1 MTDTGLRLAHVSRI
15 FGDQGEKVEAVR
27 DVSFTVPENSM
38 WVIAGPSG
46 SGKTTLLNLAGGMDR
61 PTSGDVHVG
70 EFYLN
75 GLDEHGLSLFRRSH
89 VGFIFQGNNLIPTL
103 SAYEN
108 IELPLLLN
116 GEETGEKISAIIDD
130 IGLGHRARAFPNT
143 LSGGEQQRVAIARAF
158 VHSPSIVLADEPTAN
173 LDSKTA
179 LDVFDL
185 LIELNKKMRS
195 TILFATHDPMIIE
208 RADDVLK
215 LSDGRLV

>member
-1 MTDTGLRLAHVSRI
+1 MMDSRLRLAHVSRT
-15 FGDQGEKVEAVR
+15 FGDHGEKVEAVR

-61 PTSGDVHVG
+61 PTSGDIHVG
-70 EFYLN
+70 EFDLN
-75 GLDEHGLSLFRRSH
+75 VLDEHGLSLFRRSH
-89 VGFIFQGNNLIPTL
+89 VGFIFQGYNLIPTL

-116 GEETGEKISAIIDD
+116 GEETGDKVSAMIED
-130 IGLGHRARAFPNT
+130 IGLSHRARAFPNT
-143 LSGGEQQRVAIARAF
+143 LSGGEQQRVAIARAL

-208 RADDVLK
+208 RADNVLK